1 MRDFIYI
8 KDTIKMTLH
17 FFTNSVKSGIYNI
30 GTGQAEPFNKLGSI
44 LIEKFPDCEI
54 EYIKF
59 PTELKKTYQ
68 AYTCANIG
76 KLRSSGYNESVLS
89 LKDAI
94 NDYLE
99 NEKVK

>member
-1 MRDFIYI
+1 
-8 KDTIKMTLH
+8 
-17 FFTNSVKSGIYNI
+17 NSVKSGIYNI

-44 LIEKFPDCEI
+44 LIEKFPDCEV

-76 KLRSSGYNESVLS
+76 KLRSSGYNENVLS